1 MQNKVKGKHLKK
13 DGGQLAH
20 TPTVEASIK
29 NILGQ
34 LADWKYPVGKL
45 EVQLIVKDVLVSQNI
60 VERRFTNNTP
70 SDDWVKNFC
79 ERNKISSRFASNIT
93 RARASIDEEQVNNY
107 FDRLQSSFDVLGS
120 VPPSHIF
127 NYDESNVT
135 DDPGK
140 LPVLV

>member
-1 MQNKVKGKHLKK
+1 MTLQNKVKGKHLKK
-13 DGGQLAH
+13 CGGQLAL
-20 TPTVEASIK
+20 TPAVEASIT

-45 EVQLIVKDVLVSQNI
+45 EVQLIVKDVLVTQNI

-93 RARASIDEEQVNNY
+93 RARAN
-107 FDRLQSSFDVLGS
+107 
-120 VPPSHIF
+120 
-127 NYDESNVT
+127 
-135 DDPGK
+135 
-140 LPVLV
+140 